1 MPLTT
6 LSPAQ
11 LFSRLEQYTK
21 KAYEKLGIDFIASRK
36 RWNNYGP
43 YGDGEPSGH
52 VMHYTGSPHS
62 KYRLTAFLR
71 RFRINQWITRGG
83 RKSAGVGIAFAVF
96 DRYDDRLEDVRVE
109 FPDLFG
115 EEGLFHGDVFHWG
128 LDLCFYSSN
137 WANPF
142 TVGTEIRNAG
152 KLRVRNGKPHFGKSE
167 FTGRTV
173 KIRDMV
179 CEKFTDGQILDT
191 VTLCSN
197 LKAWQQENTHFDHM
211 HFMSH
216 HLIHPN
222 KWDAWPHYP
231 FGRVKYAIC
240 NDMDFGLD
248 GYIEELNNL
257 SCRKVV
263 DEDTAE
269 EFLRT
274 MGYLVFPANPSN
286 ADMKKYLDEDV
297 PQAIEFF
304 QEKKDLKTSG
314 KLDDRTLQAMERTRR
329 AYRL

>member
-1 MPLTT
+1 MTAVQPT
-6 LSPAQ
+6 Q
-11 LFSRLEQYTK
+11 LFSRMEEFTK
-21 KAYEKLGIDFIASRK
+21 KSYDRLGLEFVVGKK

-43 YGDGEPSGH
+43 YKEGEPSGH

-71 RFRINQWITRGG
+71 RFAINQWITRNG
-83 RKSAGVGIAFAVF
+83 RKSAGVGIGFAIF
-96 DRYDDRLEDVRVE
+96 DRFDDRLEDVRAD

-115 EEGLFHGDVFHWG
+115 DGGLFHGDVFHWG

-142 TVGTEIRNAG
+142 TVGTENRNAG
-152 KLRVRNGKPHFGKSE
+152 KLKEKDGKVYFGRNEFKGRVVRVR
-167 FTGRTV
+167 
-173 KIRDMV
+173 DMP
-179 CEKFTDGQILDT
+179 CEAFTDGQILDS
-191 VTLCSN
+191 VTICRN
-197 LKAWQQENTHFDHM
+197 LKKWQQANTQFDHM
-211 HFMSH
+211 RFMSH

-240 NDMDFGLD
+240 NGMEFTLEGYLD
-248 GYIEELNNL
+248 ELNNL

-274 MGYLVFPANPSN
+274 MGYLIFPPNPSN
-286 ADMKKYLDEDV
+286 ADMRTYLDLDV

-304 QEKKDLKTSG
+304 QKKKDISPTG
-314 KLDDRTLQAMERTRR
+314 RLDDRTIKAMEHTRK